1 MNDGD
6 TPPVPPLVRAIGTR
20 RSLRAFAPDPVPS
33 ETLAVSFEA
42 ARWAPSSGNG
52 QPWRFVVT
60 RRGTPAFEA
69 VAATLRSG
77 NAWAREAPVLMLVAA
92 KTVHDSPGKPVR
104 ENRRALLDLGLALEN
119 LLLQASQ
126 DGLIAHPMAGFDAD
140 AAAAATGVDGPYTVA
155 VLLALGY
162 PGDPETLDPKVRARD
177 ARPRTRLPQSAF
189 VFEDRWGAPASWTGE
204 GQEGNGS

>member
-1 MNDGD
+1 VSDAD
-6 TPPVPPLVRAIGTR
+6 EPPVPPLLRAIGAR
-20 RSLRAFAPDPVPS
+20 RSLRAFAPDRVPS
-33 ETLAVSFEA
+33 ETLSALFEA

-69 VAATLRSG
+69 LVATLRSG

-119 LLLQASQ
+119 VLLQASH
-126 DGLIAHPMAGFDAD
+126 DGLIGHPMAGFDAE
-140 AAAAATGVDGPYTVA
+140 AAAAAAGVDGPYTVA
-155 VLLALGY
+155 VLLALGF
-162 PGDPETLDPKVRARD
+162 PGDPETLDPKVRAKD

-204 GQEGNGS
+204 RREGAEP